1 MKTRILTLNLHSWQE
16 KDQDK
21 KLSTIADVI
30 IKENVDFIA
39 FQESAQNRESPYSD
53 QYRFIRNDNTSKII
67 SDRIRE
73 QSGLNYS
80 YIWDWSH
87 FGFDIYEEGIALL
100 SRYECTGHE
109 SRNISD
115 SVSRED
121 IFSRKV
127 FGAQYIMNGTK
138 INIFTVHIS
147 WKSSPLD
154 SRSMTELKNLNQFVH
169 HFENR
174 FGGGHSFVCGDFN
187 VNPVSGP
194 LMSEGYFFM
203 TENAKYS
210 DSYLEIHPKANSLSH
225 SADHSSM
232 IHAAPMDGRID
243 YIFRSEKNP
252 FRTEKAEFIFTRK
265 KYGLVSDHY
274 GYLAEFSL
282 DTENNIG

>member
-1 MKTRILTLNLHSWQE
+1 MKIRILTLNLHSWQE
-16 KDQDK
+16 NDQDR
-21 KLSTIADVI
+21 KLSAIADAV
-30 IKENVDFIA
+30 IKEEADFIA
-39 FQESAQNRESPYSD
+39 FQESAQNRNSPYAD
-53 QYRFIRNDNTSKII
+53 QYKFIRTDNTSKII

-73 QSGLNYS
+73 KSGKKYP
-80 YIWDWSH
+80 YIWDWAH
-87 FGFDIYEEGIALL
+87 YGFDVYEEGIALL
-100 SRYECTGHE
+100 SLHECTGHE
-109 SRNISD
+109 SRYISE

-127 FGAQYIMNGTK
+127 FGAQYLVNGIK
-138 INIFTVHIS
+138 INIFTVHVS

-154 SRSMTELKNLNQFVH
+154 GRSMTELKNLNEFVH

-174 FGGGHSFVCGDFN
+174 FGGGFSFVCGDFN

-210 DSYLEIHPKANSLSH
+210 DTYLEIHREANTHSH
-225 SADHSSM
+225 SEDHSSM

-274 GYLAEFSL
+274 GYIAEFNL
-282 DTENNIG
+282 D